1 MLGSSNDKLFG
12 EREIGY
18 ELEHDTL
25 GTVRGRHRHARK
37 RDHGLSRRALERSL
51 HTGSRR
57 LLDLQL
63 SGTVE
68 GFAPPAPFDLREL
81 DPAGLLPERPYT
93 KDELRTYLQHCRKK
107 CRETM
112 VDLTEDQAHRSCQW
126 GSLDLSF
133 AELLL
138 YNMRHVQHHAAQ
150 LNLLLRQNID
160 SAPPWVKR
168 TQSERPPGSPQGA

>member
-1 MLGSSNDKLFG
+1 MHRRQAISGARNWIRVGTRSSGDSSGPPSTCSK
-12 EREIGY
+12 
-18 ELEHDTL
+18 T
-25 GTVRGRHRHARK
+25 
-37 RDHGLSRRALERSL
+37 RSWPVQ
-51 HTGSRR
+51 TGSGAIPPHRESPA
-57 LLDLQL
+57 
-63 SGTVE
+63 SGTW
-68 GFAPPAPFDLREL
+68 LITL
-81 DPAGLLPERPYT
+81 SSIWLLPERPYT
-93 KDELRTYLQHCRKK
+93 KHELRTYLQHCRKK

>member
-1 MLGSSNDKLFG
+1 MILWGQFGAAIDMLENAIMACPGGLWSDPSTRPEWIGRKGVGFWYVAYHTLFF
-12 EREIGY
+12 
-18 ELEHDTL
+18 
-25 GTVRGRHRHARK
+25 
-37 RDHGLSRRALERSL
+37 
-51 HTGSRR
+51 
-57 LLDLQL
+57 LDLQL
-63 SGTVE
+63 SGAVE

-107 CRETM
+107 CRETI
-112 VDLTEDQAHRSCQW
+112 VALTEDRAHRSCRW

-133 AELLL
+133 VELLL

-168 TQSERPPGSPQGA
+168 THFEGA